1 MPKRIKRFV
10 VAYDICVKD
19 DSYIE
24 KRSSVKRRTKVMR
37 VLYDYGIRTQLSVFE
52 VMLEGKQFDLLIER
66 LEKILREETDK
77 IYIYPIDSGS
87 ERKIVRLGKEADVLG
102 DIFL

>member
-1 MPKRIKRFV
+1 
-10 VAYDICVKD
+10 
-19 DSYIE
+19 
-24 KRSSVKRRTKVMR
+24 VKRRTKVMR
-37 VLYDYGIRTQLSVFE
+37 ALYDYGIRTQLSVFE
-52 VMLEGKQFDLLIER
+52 VMFEGKQFDLLIER

-87 ERKIVRLGKEADVLG
+87 ERKIVRLGKETDVLG

>member
-1 MPKRIKRFV
+1 
-10 VAYDICVKD
+10 
-19 DSYIE
+19 
-24 KRSSVKRRTKVMR
+24 MR
-37 VLYDYGIRTQLSVFE
+37 ALYDYGIRTQLSVFE
-52 VMLEGKQFDLLIER
+52 VMFEGKQFDLLIER

-87 ERKIVRLGKEADVLG
+87 ERKIVRLGKETDVLG